1 MTESLDAAVQL
12 IQVVLLTALV
22 IQNLTLTKKIK
33 IIEEKLTSR

>member
-1 MTESLDAAVQL
+1 MTESLDAVVQL

-33 IIEEKLTSR
+33 IIEEKLSR